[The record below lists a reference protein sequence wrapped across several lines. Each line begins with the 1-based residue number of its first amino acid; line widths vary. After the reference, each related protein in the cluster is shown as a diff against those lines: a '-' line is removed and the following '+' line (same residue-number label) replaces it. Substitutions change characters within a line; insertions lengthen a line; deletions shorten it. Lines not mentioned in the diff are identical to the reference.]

1 MGRATLESEERQLLA
16 AVARREVEAFD
27 RLYRRY
33 YKRVLGFATRIT
45 QRSDSAEEVV
55 DDTMFTVW
63 QKAGDFAGLSRPS
76 TWIFGIAYRKAL
88 KAARRAPDESDATD
102 LDAIPDERQAEG
114 LEAIFLREQVAR
126 ALGRLPPEQRAVV
139 ELTYLHGYKYSE
151 IAEIADC
158 PLGTVKTR
166 MRNAREKLRV
176 LLIEHAGDA
185 KESVNEE

>member
-1 MGRATLESEERQLLA
+1 MHDGDERQLLA

-33 YKRVLGFATRIT
+33 YKRVLGFAMRIT

-63 QKAGDFAGLSRPS
+63 RKAGDFAGRSRPS

-88 KAARRAPDESDATD
+88 KAAQRTPAASHEIDPDTVADD
-102 LDAIPDERQAEG
+102 RQLEG
-114 LEAIFLREQVAR
+114 LEAIFLREQVAQ
-126 ALGRLPPEQRAVV
+126 AIGRLPPEQRAVV
-139 ELTYLHGYKYSE
+139 ELTYLHGYTYAE
-151 IAEIADC
+151 IAEIAEC

-166 MRNAREKLRV
+166 MRNARTKLRDI
-176 LLIEHAGDA
+176 LIEHAGDA
-185 KESVNEE
+185 KETVNAEK